1 MGQAVLDDLEVALGQ
16 NRWVREILERF
27 EEIALPDAWLVAG
40 SIAQTVWN
48 LGCGQ
53 RAQLGLKDVD
63 LIYFDGQDLSFDAEA
78 SHERRLRDLFR
89 RLPIKLDVKTK
100 RESTFGTKSALAMQ
114 SSPTFPAPTRSQPFQ
129 PLQLAWGYVGYA
141 ANWSVVPPSDL
152 TICSASLSDP
162 IKGR

>member
-1 MGQAVLDDLEVALGQ
+1 LRIMGPAVLDDLEVALGR
-16 NRWVREILERF
+16 NRWVRGILERF

-53 RAQLGLKDVD
+53 RAELGLKDVD

-89 RLPIKLDVKTK
+89 PLPIKLDVKNEA
-100 RESTFGTKSALAMQ
+100 RVHL
-114 SSPTFPAPTRSQPFQ
+114 
-129 PLQLAWGYVGYA
+129 
-141 ANWSVVPPSDL
+141 
-152 TICSASLSDP
+152 
-162 IKGR
+162 